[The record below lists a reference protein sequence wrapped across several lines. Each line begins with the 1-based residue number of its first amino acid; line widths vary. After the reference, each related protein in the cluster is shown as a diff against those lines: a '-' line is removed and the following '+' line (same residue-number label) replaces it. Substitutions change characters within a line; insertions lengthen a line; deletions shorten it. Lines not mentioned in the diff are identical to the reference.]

1 MEIYIG
7 ITKNTNEEINNL
19 LTDNRLNVNFVKFK
33 EIYTS
38 LSNGIKFEFEGDIK
52 KKLKSLK
59 RDKLNSGPYPKVSLY
74 ENSNKILTDL
84 LTLDAIS
91 YLIEK
96 KEIEKKEI
104 EIIEFNLGNSDIY
117 PFDLITYDTNKNKEF
132 YEISYTTKKGLS
144 SKKNSIFK
152 KMEKYNK
159 KEENNIEK
167 CCLIYDF
174 TTNQIFSEDITY
186 PKSK

>member
-84 LTLDAIS
+84 LTLDVIS
-91 YLIEK
+91 NLIK
-96 KEIEKKEI
+96 KKKYKKI
-104 EIIEFNLGNSDIY
+104 KFNLGNSNKY

-186 PKSK
+186 PKSKL